1 MVNKNKVIIANT
13 LIVILFIAFGVANA
27 EEKYSRYEKQDY
39 WFSIMYPTSWKL
51 EEKKLGYKFTV
62 KFLSDSGNI
71 VVAVKDPMDFHKTT
85 IGFIKAADLNEPQLK
100 DLSHMMYGKVPGV
113 LEAKVFI
120 TTLSNERALGSI
132 YYYKIETLGSSLG
145 YMRVLKLET
154 LHKDKFYKLEVS
166 SQLYNSPQMADKA
179 FDQIWPVFETVI
191 KSFVFLPY

>member
-1 MVNKNKVIIANT
+1 MNKGKVIIANT
-13 LIVILFIAFGVANA
+13 LIVLLFIAFGVANA

-62 KFLSDSGNI
+62 NILGDSGNI
-71 VVAVKDPMDFHKTT
+71 VVAVKDPMDFHKKT
-85 IGFIKAADLNEPQLK
+85 IGLIKEVNLSKSQLK
-100 DLSHMMYGKVPGV
+100 DLSHMMYDKVPGV
-113 LEAKVFI
+113 LEVEIFI

-154 LHKDKFYKLEVS
+154 LYKDKFYKLEVS
-166 SQLYNSPQMADKA
+166 SQLYDSPQIADKA
-179 FDQIWPVFETVI
+179 FDQIWPVFETAI